1 MISSSLTETQTDI
14 HETDYCG
21 HPFRV
26 SGVFDFLQPAI
37 PSNIRLLKFDMST
50 DFYFNGTLIRNPKVM
65 WDSMGASLWVISGCE
80 LLQKSY
86 LPKWQVNIFYL
97 SNEIFTTQNSCSQKS
112 NVFLF
117 KTSWLLDLLL
127 NQGVILPM
135 RNCRMQ
141 SVLSNLSD
149 FFLKICLRNVN
160 IPPDFFLNCLKLSIF
175 LLKFCL
181 NCFQNLSAECR
192 YFSECFEDQCCFINV
207 N

>member
-1 MISSSLTETQTDI
+1 MRLHGSITL
-14 HETDYCG
+14 
-21 HPFRV
+21 
-26 SGVFDFLQPAI
+26 
-37 PSNIRLLKFDMST
+37 SNIRVWITPKKLPAKVT
-50 DFYFNGTLIRNPKVM
+50 GKYF
-65 WDSMGASLWVISGCE
+65 
-80 LLQKSY
+80 
-86 LPKWQVNIFYL
+86 FYL

-112 NVFLF
+112 NIFSF

-192 YFSECFEDQCCFINV
+192 YFSECFEDQCCFINM